1 MITLN
6 QAALGGPTNQL
17 AGAVE
22 LPQYDRSQVKPGW
35 AHFGVGG
42 FHRAH
47 QAFYLDEVMNRGES
61 LDFGIIGVGLM
72 PSDAKMRDV
81 MAAQDCLYTLVTK
94 SSDGVWAPR
103 VIGSVIGYLYGPD
116 NPEAVVRQLA
126 DPAIRIV
133 SLTITE
139 GGYNFDQVTGEFIAS
154 NPAIQAELAPG
165 AAPTTVFGYIY
176 EALCRRRE
184 RGEAPFTIM
193 CCDNIQ
199 DNGAVVKRALTSY
212 AALRDQGMADW
223 IGQAVA
229 FPSSMVDRITPQTT
243 DQDRRDVAERF
254 GIEDGWP
261 VVAESFTQWALTD
274 WFPLGRPRFEDA
286 GVQVVADV
294 VPYELMKLR
303 LLNASHQGIAYLAY
317 LAGYRYVHDAARD
330 PDMAR
335 FLLAYMDSE
344 ATPTLR
350 PVEGV
355 DLAAYKRELISRF
368 SNAEVRDTVARLAA
382 EGSDRIP
389 KWLVPLMNEQL
400 AQGGDI
406 RRSAAICAAWA
417 RYCEGVDEQG
427 AAISIVDNALEQV
440 TAAAKAQAGDP
451 LAFARQKT
459 FFGDLADR
467 PEFAEPYLWA
477 LDSLHRVGA
486 AATLKALAELT

>member
-1 MITLN
+1 VVRLN
-6 QAALGGPTNQL
+6 QSSLDSLTDQVKTPK
-17 AGAVE
+17 
-22 LPQYDRSQVKPGW
+22 YDRSQVRAGW

-61 LDFGIIGVGLM
+61 MDFGIIGVGLM
-72 PSDAKMRDV
+72 PADARMRDV
-81 MAAQDCLYTLVTK
+81 LAAQDYLYTLVTK
-94 SSDGVWAPR
+94 SARGVWTPQ
-103 VIGSVIGYLYGPD
+103 VIGSIIGYLYGPD
-116 NPEAVVRQLA
+116 DPDALVERMA

-139 GGYNFDQVTGEFIAS
+139 GGYNFDQVTGEFIAD

-165 AAPTTVFGYIY
+165 AAPATVFGYIY
-176 EALCRRRE
+176 EALRRRRE
-184 RGEAPFTIM
+184 RAVAPFAIM

-212 AALRDQGMADW
+212 ATLRDEELADW

-274 WFPLGRPRFEDA
+274 RFPLGRPRFEAA
-286 GVQVVADV
+286 GVQMVGDV

-330 PDMAR
+330 QDMAR
-335 FLLAYMDSE
+335 FLRAYMDLE
-344 ATPTLR
+344 ASPTLQ
-350 PVEGV
+350 PVPGV
-355 DLAAYKRELISRF
+355 DLTAYKQELISRF

-389 KWLVPLMNEQL
+389 KWLVPVIYSRLE
-400 AQGGDI
+400 AGGDI

-427 AAISIVDNALEQV
+427 QPIAVVDNALDQV
-440 TAAAKAQAGDP
+440 TAAARAQSQDP
-451 LAFARQKT
+451 LAFVRQT
-459 FFGDLADR
+459 AFFGDLAER
-467 PEFAEPYLWA
+467 PEFTEPYLAA
-477 LDSLHRVGA
+477 LDSLHRQGA
-486 AATLKALAELT
+486 AATLKALADLV